1 LRNSVEPSSLLVV
14 FGLLG
19 FVSSGGFGLVAGG
32 KLAATLRAVDAQ
44 LYSQQQLGLGPQL
57 VFSFGSP
64 ESQRFIVKRE
74 YRSHPNAT
82 VRALGGRVHAALWL
96 AITSS
101 VLSVGGFVVHAV
113 VR

>member
-1 LRNSVEPSSLLVV
+1 MNSVEPSSLLVV
-14 FGLLG
+14 FGLLVFAG
-19 FVSSGGFGLVAGG
+19 SCGFGLFAGG

-57 VFSFGSP
+57 VFSLGSP
-64 ESQRFIVKRE
+64 ESQRFIVQRE
-74 YRSHPNAT
+74 YRSHPNAA

-96 AITSS
+96 AIISS
-101 VLSVGGFVVHAV
+101 AFALGGFVVHAV